1 MTDRSLNI
9 RVAFG
14 AVNKLTSPASAAQ
27 KSAAALASQIRDTQS
42 SLKGMERNAASFDRL
57 SRASEK
63 TSRQLSE
70 AKNKAKELRDS
81 FGPAKQRT
89 DEQTAALKKQSEA
102 IRQLTRTQNE
112 ERAKLGSLSSS
123 MLRHGIVLKTGSSA
137 TEQISRR
144 TGEYNRQLSEQQR
157 RLSAVNRAQ
166 GNYARAK
173 ERRDSLTS
181 GGMAAVAAG
190 AVTIAPII
198 KSVSS
203 YANMEDSMKDV
214 AKQVN
219 DLRDANGQRTAQYY
233 DLQKAIK
240 AASETLP
247 MENGAQDYAALVA
260 GGARMGVSNGDD
272 PWEKQKADLMGFA
285 NTAAMAATSFELP
298 AGELA
303 ESLGKIAGLYNVPTQ
318 NIEQLGDAL
327 NYLDDNAKS
336 KGADIID
343 VLQRV
348 GGVADKL
355 DYRKAA
361 ALGSTFLTLGAPAE
375 IAASATNAMVRELSI
390 ATTQGKNFTDGLN
403 KLGLSASKIQK
414 AMPVDAMG
422 TIITVLEAAKKLSPD
437 QQTSVLT
444 QIFGKEFGDDA
455 ATLANNLP
463 ELYRQLQLVNGEASK
478 GSMRKESDINKDSV
492 SAQYLMAKAAMNNSF
507 SSLGET
513 LRGPAM
519 TVIKYITQ
527 ITQRF
532 RAWAEANPS
541 VVASLM
547 KVAAIVG
554 VTLAIM
560 GSLALAIGAVLVP
573 LGAMRLGLTL
583 LGSGKGFGGALA
595 SLSGMTAWFKNI
607 IPTSDSAGE
616 AFKSLIG
623 MFSGSEAD
631 AGISW
636 LEKIREGLGA
646 LKGGDNDDEGGILDS
661 LKGGA
666 LNAVKEQAENAG
678 HALASAFRNPH
689 QSLTLLRDKMTTMAA
704 STFSTFSAGAS
715 KVGTTLLWVATSPMA
730 AIRYALTGVSSIIGF
745 LLSPIG
751 LLVVAF
757 AAAALLIWKYWEP
770 LKAFFSGY
778 FDGLVTGLAPVREAF
793 AGLSPVFDG
802 IGNAISGVW
811 NWFKNLLEPV
821 NASAETLNKCTEA
834 GQTFGLI
841 VGSAIS
847 IVLST
852 VTKVAEGIGW
862 LLKKLGAIPEATNA
876 AKEAANAMDAAAPV
890 KPKDPVMYVWD
901 DKQKKMVAQAWH
913 PVPASTVAAAV
924 QNAPPKPPAT
934 PPATAPANVSSF
946 DALKGSNPTKSKTT
960 DSASDVSAAARDPNK
975 LGDIVFK
982 DHPPVMPVIG
992 DWREPTVNASTTGK
1006 TGVTQRVGDMARNI
1020 ATWPTRALSA
1030 AMPVPITPA
1039 ARSNPDG
1046 PSSAAISA
1054 SSGGDLIN
1062 VTLNFYESAKMDAK
1076 SLAST
1081 VRRELDGLLRERD
1094 NRRRSQLRDRE

>member
-9 RVAFG
+9 RVAFD

-63 TSRQLSE
+63 TARQLSE
-70 AKNKAKELRDS
+70 AKNKAKALRDS

-89 DEQTAALKKQSEA
+89 DEQTAALKQQSEA
-102 IRQLTRTQNE
+102 IRQLTRAQNE

-157 RLSAVNRAQ
+157 RLSAVSRAQ

-181 GGMAAVAAG
+181 GGMKAMVAG
-190 AVTIAPII
+190 AVTVAPVV

-203 YANMEDSMKDV
+203 YANMENSMKDV

-219 DLRDANGQRTAQYY
+219 ALRDANGQRTAQYY
-233 DLQKAIK
+233 DLQKVIK

-260 GGARMGVSNGDD
+260 GGARMGVSNDDD
-272 PWEKQKADLMGFA
+272 PWEKQKADLIGFA

-303 ESLGKIAGLYNVPTQ
+303 ESLGKIAGLYKVPTQ

-455 ATLANNLP
+455 AKLANNLP

-492 SAQYLMAKAAMNNSF
+492 SAQYLIAKSAMNNSF

-519 TVIKYITQ
+519 SVIKYVTE

-532 RAWAEANPS
+532 RAWAEANPA

-547 KVAAIVG
+547 KAAAIIG
-554 VTLAIM
+554 VTLATL
-560 GSLALAIGAVLVP
+560 GALALAAGSVLVP
-573 LGAMRLGLTL
+573 MAALRL
-583 LGSGKGFGGALA
+583 
-595 SLSGMTAWFKNI
+595 
-607 IPTSDSAGE
+607 
-616 AFKSLIG
+616 
-623 MFSGSEAD
+623 
-631 AGISW
+631 
-636 LEKIREGLGA
+636 
-646 LKGGDNDDEGGILDS
+646 
-661 LKGGA
+661 
-666 LNAVKEQAENAG
+666 
-678 HALASAFRNPH
+678 
-689 QSLTLLRDKMTTMAA
+689 SLTLLSGAGGFSGLVNIAGKAFSFINGGFFGLMNVARSATGLVSGGFSGIATVVRAALGAMTGNFTGLATIARGAISFMSGGFTM
-704 STFSTFSAGAS
+704 
-715 KVGTTLLWVATSPMA
+715 
-730 AIRYALTGVSSIIGF
+730 
-745 LLSPIG
+745 LLSPVG
-751 LLVVAF
+751 LI
-757 AAAALLIWKYWEP
+757 AAAIIGAGLLIWKYWEP

-811 NWFKNLLEPV
+811 NWFKSLLEPV

-992 DWREPTVNASTTGK
+992 DWREPTVNASTTGR

-1039 ARSNPDG
+1039 TRSNPDG